1 MKLKDITLYIDN
13 KIEKN
18 PNFIVFSYYDIRV
31 KLDLSEEETNEF
43 LRLSRIRLENLGYKV
58 YFTGAKYTY
67 NNCNRT
73 VQDNE
78 LLVAIKENN
87 KRKTNG

>member
-58 YFTGAKYTY
+58 YFTGAKYIYDNT
-67 NNCNRT
+67 NRI
-73 VQDNE
+73 VEDNE
-78 LLVAIKENN
+78 LLVAIK
-87 KRKTNG
+87 GQVGQS

>member
-1 MKLKDITLYIDN
+1 ML
-13 KIEKN
+13 
-18 PNFIVFSYYDIRV
+18 NFIESYIEEKISQDTNYIVCTFYDIRV
-31 KLDLSEEETNEF
+31 KYNLSEEETDEF
-43 LRLSRIRLENLGYKV
+43 LLLSRNKLQNLGYNV